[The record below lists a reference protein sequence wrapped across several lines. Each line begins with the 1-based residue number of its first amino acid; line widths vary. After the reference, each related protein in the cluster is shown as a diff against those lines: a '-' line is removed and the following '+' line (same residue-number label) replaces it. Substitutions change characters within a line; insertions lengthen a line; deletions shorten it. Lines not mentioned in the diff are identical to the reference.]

1 MAMSKKKGT
10 TPPKKHHFVP
20 VTYLKRFTDHN
31 GQLHCFDRQSGIF
44 TKTLP
49 KAIMAVNKFYRQDW
63 APAGTD
69 PNILEIT
76 LGQWLEPG
84 AKNSLDRLIQSPT
97 LLTEEDTCIL
107 VLYLEF
113 QRIRVPRQV
122 EMAKELIKDMIM
134 RLGPQ
139 DIMSEVREG
148 KFSLNMNNSVRFEY
162 VKMAMGEFYPWF
174 ETMEWEVIEA
184 ENDAAFITS
193 DSPLSLYNPEIPPPA
208 EAGIGLA
215 GTMVFFPL
223 SSRYV
228 LLMRHSGVRDR
239 ADFSNL
245 LPLPDPLNSDTMI
258 SITHGAIWSAD
269 VVNNF
274 NWKMLRLSERFI
286 VAERLETLQAC
297 IEIDDLKGRIVE
309 RA

>member
-1 MAMSKKKGT
+1 MSTKKVMN
-10 TPPKKHHFVP
+10 PPTKHHFVP
-20 VTYLKRFTDHN
+20 VTYLKRFTDSH
-31 GQLHCFDRQSGIF
+31 GRLHCFDRQSGKI

-49 KAIMAVNKFYRQDW
+49 KSIMFVNKLYRQDW
-63 APAGTD
+63 APIGID
-69 PNILEIT
+69 PNILETT
-76 LGQWLEPG
+76 LGNWLEPG
-84 AKNSLDRLIQSPT
+84 AKNALDRLIQSPS
-97 LLTEEDTCIL
+97 LLTEDDICVL
-107 VLYLEF
+107 VSYLEF
-113 QRIRVPRQV
+113 QRIRVPRQI
-122 EMAKELIKDMIM
+122 EMAKELIKDMIL

-148 KFSLNMNNSVRFEY
+148 KFTLKMKDSTRFEHM
-162 VKMAMGEFYPWF
+162 KMTLGEFYPWF
-174 ETMEWEVIEA
+174 GVMEWEVFEA
-184 ENDAAFITS
+184 ENGAAFVTS

-228 LLMRHSGVRDR
+228 LLMRHSRVRDQT
-239 ADFSNL
+239 DFSNL
-245 LPLPDPLNSDTMI
+245 LPLPSPSNSDVMI
-258 SITHGAIWSAD
+258 SVTHGAVWNAD

-274 NWKMLRLSERFI
+274 NWKMLRLSDRFI

-297 IEIDDLKGRIVE
+297 IDIDDLKGRIVE